1 MKFLDQ
7 RTVENIKLALAAV
20 KSNGLRTILTI
31 FIIAIGITALVGI
44 LTAIDAIKGKFAED
58 LSMMGTNT
66 FNIRNR
72 NMSFDRANRKV
83 VKSVTYDEAIQFKE
97 LYAYPAKV
105 SISTLGERN
114 AVVKFKNVKTDPNVR
129 LLGVDE
135 NYLEASG
142 YSIAK
147 GRNFNLNDI
156 NKSTGTVLCGQ
167 QVIDKLFAKSNTE
180 PLGQTITIGSGRYK
194 IIGILEEKGNS
205 MGMSGDN
212 QLLIPITNM
221 RLTFGGNGTYEI
233 SVVSSTTVQIDAA
246 ISEAIGKFRIVRK
259 DKPGKD
265 NSFYIAKSDGM
276 VKIFFENMSFI
287 TLSATIIGFITLFG
301 AAIGLMN
308 IMLVSVTERTKEIG
322 TRKAIGA
329 SAETIRNQFLLESI
343 LIGQFGGLF
352 GIILGIVIGNV
363 VAQFVGATFI
373 IPWLWIISGVI
384 ICFVVGVVSGYYPAR
399 KAAALDPIEA
409 LRYE

>member
-7 RTVENIKLALAAV
+7 RSVENIKLALAAV
-20 KSNGLRTILTI
+20 KSNGLRTVLTI

-72 NMSFDRANRKV
+72 NMSFDRADRKV
-83 VKSVTYDEAIQFKE
+83 VKPVTYDEAVKFKE
-97 LYAYPAKV
+97 LYEYPAKV
-105 SISTLGERN
+105 SISAVGNRN
-114 AVVKFKNVKTDPNVR
+114 AVVKYKNVKTDPNVR

-142 YSIAK
+142 YSIAR
-147 GRNFNLNDI
+147 GRNFNLNDV
-156 NKSTGTVLCGQ
+156 NKATGTVLCGQ
-167 QVIDKLFAKSNTE
+167 QVIDKIFEKSTSE
-180 PLGQTITIGSGRYK
+180 PIGQTITIGSGRYK

-212 QLLIPITNM
+212 QVLIPITNM
-221 RLTFGGNGTYEI
+221 RLTFGGNGSYEV
-233 SVVSSTTVQIDAA
+233 SVVSSTTIQIDAA
-246 ISEAIGKFRIVRK
+246 ISEAIGKFRIVRQ
-259 DKPGKD
+259 DKPGKE

-276 VKIFFENMSFI
+276 VKMFFENMSFI

-329 SAETIRNQFLLESI
+329 SAETIRNQFLLESVI
-343 LIGQFGGLF
+343 IGQFGGIF
-352 GIILGIVIGNV
+352 GIILGIIIGNV
-363 VAQFVGATFI
+363 VAAFVGATFI
-373 IPWLWIISGVI
+373 IPWVWIITGVI
-384 ICFVVGVVSGYYPAR
+384 ICFFVGVISGYYPAR